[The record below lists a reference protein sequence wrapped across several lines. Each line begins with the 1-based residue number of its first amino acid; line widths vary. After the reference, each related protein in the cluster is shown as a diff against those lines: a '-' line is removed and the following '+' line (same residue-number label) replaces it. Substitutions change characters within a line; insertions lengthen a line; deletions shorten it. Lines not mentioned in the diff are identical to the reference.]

1 MPIKQVFFYLYSLRQ
16 AKKRLYYIMKG
27 YFYGCSTRLHHSGS
41 SYSTGCPPRLIHNI
55 KKQKGILLMF
65 AFILA
70 LIIVALL
77 VKNAFLGTNLFAFI
91 GDIILVAVLYFIF
104 S

>member
-1 MPIKQVFFYLYSLRQ
+1 
-16 AKKRLYYIMKG
+16 
-27 YFYGCSTRLHHSGS
+27 
-41 SYSTGCPPRLIHNI
+41 
-55 KKQKGILLMF
+55 MF

-91 GDIILVAVLYFIF
+91 GDIILVAVIYFIF